1 MNMDQ
6 CKIKIH
12 LKLAGFCCPF
22 GLMCF
27 LAVFVVF
34 RLFVFL
40 IYYYQVR
47 ELFVYVDC
55 KRVIHASVPKYPAFG
70 FR

>member
-1 MNMDQ
+1 MDR

-12 LKLAGFCCPF
+12 LRLAGFCCPF

-27 LAVFVVF
+27 LVVVVGF
-34 RLFVFL
+34 FLLVLF

-55 KRVIHASVPKYPAFG
+55 KHVIRASVPKYPAFG